1 VEDVGAP
8 PKAAALLAGSASQPR
23 CWSPHC
29 QCNLKLS
36 CLGFDF
42 RHQRRPLAGGWP
54 LVLFEARHP
63 LSDPTNGPAGKF
75 TSGPQAEDQAVLQA
89 RLGVQG
95 RSCRRPLLRV
105 SGAELLTLNMRRPS
119 PMTAVESINNR
130 QEHCRGAVAHRRH
143 SRHQRTHACPT

>member
-1 VEDVGAP
+1 
-8 PKAAALLAGSASQPR
+8 L
-23 CWSPHC
+23 C
-29 QCNLKLS
+29 

-42 RHQRRPLAGGWP
+42 RHQRRPLGRRIGP

-63 LSDPTNGPAGKF
+63 LSDPTNGPAGQVHERPA
-75 TSGPQAEDQAVLQA
+75 G
-89 RLGVQG
+89 RGIRRCYRRGWGCRG